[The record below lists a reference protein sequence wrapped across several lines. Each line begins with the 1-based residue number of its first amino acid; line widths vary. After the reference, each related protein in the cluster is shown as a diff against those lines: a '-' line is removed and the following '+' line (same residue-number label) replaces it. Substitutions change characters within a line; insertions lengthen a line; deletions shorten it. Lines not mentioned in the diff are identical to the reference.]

1 MSFGGSVAAM
11 ITSLKSNNSLR
22 PRRDRLFDKDIRGI
36 KIKNGRKVHGSY
48 KHLSKKEILEI
59 RKELS
64 EKNKIDNLKKI
75 TALIISIII
84 TGVIIVLFLNY
95 FNFDLL
101 GKDFVH

>member
-11 ITSLKSNNSLR
+11 ITSLKANNSLR
-22 PRRDRLFDKDIRGI
+22 LRRDRFFDKDIRVI
-36 KIKNGRKVHGSY
+36 KVGNRQNGSKKH
-48 KHLSKKEILEI
+48 KHLSEKEILEI
-59 RKELS
+59 RKEIS

-84 TGVIIVLFLNY
+84 TGVIIFLFLNY

-101 GKDFVH
+101 GKDFIH